1 MVNPLVESKSLEMR
15 KKRTYNIEKFVPSKK
30 LTFTCDS
37 SIKDLDRRMQEEM
50 GAEF

>member
-1 MVNPLVESKSLEMR
+1 MVNPLVESKSLVMR

-30 LTFTCDS
+30 LTVRLKT
-37 SIKDLDRRMQEEM
+37 LDRRMQEEM